1 MKQSFNP
8 KPALSETACLRLRH
22 SDSKNNSKKDKALH
36 KDLLRKSAALQRL
49 TTYGYMNIDS
59 NPLSFA
65 EVRRLARD
73 LQIPDFKVLELKQY
87 KRLAK
92 NHTEPANCIIYIPW
106 KDQPNRG
113 HYVSCF
119 RERDGS
125 LNYQDSF
132 GNFNDFPMKDVN
144 RVFHINKVKYQSV
157 FANNCGYLALLHLYT
172 HDELDPSVKKL

>member
-1 MKQSFNP
+1 
-8 KPALSETACLRLRH
+8 
-22 SDSKNNSKKDKALH
+22 
-36 KDLLRKSAALQRL
+36 
-49 TTYGYMNIDS
+49 MNIDS

-113 HYVSCF
+113 QEATRSVASGVATGHYVSCF
-119 RERDGS
+119 RESDGS

-132 GNFNDFPMKDVN
+132 GSFNEFPMNDVN
-144 RVFHINKVKYQSV
+144 RVFHTNKVKYQSV
-157 FANNCGYLALLHLYT
+157 FANNCGYLSLLHLYT
-172 HDELDPSVKKL
+172 HDELDPKVKRAV

>member
-1 MKQSFNP
+1 MK
-8 KPALSETACLRLRH
+8 TASR
-22 SDSKNNSKKDKALH
+22 KDKALH

-49 TTYGYMNIDS
+49 YTYGYMNIDS

-65 EVRRLARD
+65 QVRRLARD

-92 NHTEPANCIIYIPW
+92 NYTEPANCIIYIPW

-119 RERDGS
+119 RERDGVVGDNS
-125 LNYQDSF
+125 GAPLGAPLNYQDSF
-132 GNFNDFPMKDVN
+132 GSFNEFPLKDVN
-144 RVFHINKVKYQSV
+144 RVFHKNKVKYQSV

-172 HDELDPSVKKL
+172 HDELDPAIERI

>member
-1 MKQSFNP
+1 M
-8 KPALSETACLRLRH
+8 RH

-65 EVRRLARD
+65 QVRRLARD

-92 NHTEPANCIIYIPW
+92 NHTEPANCIIYIP
-106 KDQPNRG
+106 
-113 HYVSCF
+113 
-119 RERDGS
+119 
-125 LNYQDSF
+125 
-132 GNFNDFPMKDVN
+132 
-144 RVFHINKVKYQSV
+144 
-157 FANNCGYLALLHLYT
+157 
-172 HDELDPSVKKL
+172 